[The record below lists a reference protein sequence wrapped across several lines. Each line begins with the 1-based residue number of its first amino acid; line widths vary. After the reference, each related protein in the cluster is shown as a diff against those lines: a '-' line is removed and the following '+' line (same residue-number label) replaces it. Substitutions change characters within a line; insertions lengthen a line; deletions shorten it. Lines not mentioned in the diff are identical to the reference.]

1 MFRAIPLN
9 GRGSLTSLWGLF
21 WILVCLHQ
29 LYYGWFMV
37 RSSFVPY
44 VMDGNETFSVWW
56 HAHNLYTFSFWKS
69 FGLTDEAFSFNE
81 ASHPFFHTHQGN
93 MPRMFGVLIYA
104 LGARTVEAQVL
115 VTTLIIGNL
124 TLFFCYAS
132 IAKITRPLIAF
143 VFCLFLF
150 SDYLLYA
157 QWHVVTYRVW
167 YGFLFFGTMFA
178 VASTTQEDR
187 VWPYVLLGVLFFL
200 LFYFELVFAGY
211 VSIVAGFLGLWLH
224 WGWPGRIAKQYS
236 VQVMGIVAGVGL
248 LFVQLLLA
256 LGFDVIKTDFS
267 TTFLA
272 RNAAVAGA
280 SVDSIGAFFQ
290 NHNIAFW
297 MNFRDGASLR
307 TTDAFVRSIGTSV
320 FQIWTPAFYILVIA
334 PFIGII
340 ISFFEAR
347 SKERSESASLVP
359 IAPPLHESVRIQRL
373 NGLPFFGPSGILALC
388 AGAALVS
395 GIGLVILEM
404 FKSGL
409 LFGVPSTATLSDWRW
424 LFAAAMNVPFMAIF
438 VAYFL
443 RALAVKTLLRPAYL
457 LLFLLTVL
465 STAALL
471 FEVSLPAEL
480 IRNLTID
487 FDLTLPFVLAA
498 LAMSAAALV
507 FAYFIAPDRLPA
519 FRGTMACT
527 LTALVLVK
535 NPALFDQNY
544 SDVWLELFQNWK
556 VRGGIRAAALLTA
569 GAGIAIAY
577 FGARRSLGPIWRIAV
592 ARALALFFMCLAG
605 YTMIYIFSPGYVL
618 SGYAERLAPF
628 AIFFVVFIPAIAAC
642 ATLIAGRRCWL
653 WSLNNGGRETTRFV
667 GRAVIPTC
675 LVFALTTIFL
685 FWVRVQTYYASIL
698 PPNHLA
704 FAKSLSLPPF
714 KGMSFAVNNYSA
726 VVAYYAHNWASMDML
741 LAKPMFDPLDGKY
754 RRLTNRKFVWFADW
768 NSNAEYQEPKYYA
781 CMKTPSFDSALALRD
796 PKRFGHRFAFCD
808 SEATAWESSPFN
820 DRVVARDHLPARFWS
835 VVSLGAARPILDD
848 ISVLVRSLGGKWAI
862 DDKLAVK
869 FSPGH
874 PVTSKVVELLVGSK
888 TSCDSTADDLK
899 AVQTKTDDSSF
910 TLPLNFVGSFRL
922 RVKVG
927 SDAGE
932 SDWKSSALMTLRPD
946 SAGAAP
952 LLHRCGAIL
961 ADGPF
966 TSSGLSSP
974 AAGWGDPEPW
984 GVWTLG
990 PYASLRPI
998 PVPRAADSDLVLDA
1012 DVRAFLPGQGK
1023 MQRVAVFANGTG
1035 VAKWTFSEADAE
1047 RALTVRIP
1055 KSVMTGHSALSLSFE
1070 ISDPA
1075 SPASLGLS
1083 ADRRAL
1089 GFGIKRL
1096 TIKEVEPGS

>member
-9 GRGSLTSLWGLF
+9 GRGTLTSFWGLF

-81 ASHPFFHTHQGN
+81 SAHPFFHTHQGN
-93 MPRMFGVLIYA
+93 MPRLFGVLIYS

-132 IAKITRPLIAF
+132 IAKITRPAIAF

-178 VASTTQEDR
+178 VASTTQEEK
-187 VWPYVLLGVLFFL
+187 VWPYVLLGALFFL

-211 VSIVAGFLGLWLH
+211 VSIIAGFLGLWLH
-224 WGWPGRIAKQYS
+224 WGRPGRIAKQYS
-236 VQVMGIVAGVGL
+236 VQMMGIVAGVGL
-248 LFVQLLLA
+248 LFAQLVLA
-256 LGFDVIKTDFS
+256 LGFDVVKADFS

-290 NHNIAFW
+290 DHNIAFW
-297 MNFRDGASLR
+297 MNFRDGTSLR
-307 TTDAFVRSIGTSV
+307 TIDAFVRSIGTAV

-347 SKERSESASLVP
+347 SKKRSDSTAFVP
-359 IAPPLHESVRIQRL
+359 TAPLLHESFGIPRL
-373 NGLPFFGPSGILALC
+373 SGLPFFGPSGVLVRY
-388 AGAALVS
+388 AGAAALAS
-395 GIGLVILEM
+395 GICLVIPEM

-409 LFGVPSTATLSDWRW
+409 LFGVPSTAPLSDWRW
-424 LFAAAMNVPFMAIF
+424 LSVAVMNVALMAIF

-443 RALAVKTLLRPAYL
+443 RALAVKTLLRAAYL
-457 LLFLLTVL
+457 LFYLLIVL
-465 STAALL
+465 STAVVI
-471 FEVSLPAEL
+471 FEVSWPAEL
-480 IRNLTID
+480 IRNLTND
-487 FDLTLPFVLAA
+487 FLPFMPVA
-498 LAMSAAALV
+498 LTMSAAALV
-507 FAYFIAPDRLPA
+507 FVYFIAPDRLPA

-527 LTALVLVK
+527 LTAFVLVK

-556 VRGGIRAAALLTA
+556 VRGAIRTAALLTA

-577 FGARRSLGPIWRIAV
+577 FGARRSFGPIWRIAV
-592 ARALALFFMCLAG
+592 AHALALFFICLAG
-605 YTMIYIFSPGYVL
+605 YTTIYILSPGYVL

-628 AIFFVVFIPAIAAC
+628 AIFFVVLIPTVAAC
-642 ATLIAGRRCWL
+642 ATLTAGRRCRL
-653 WSLNNGGRETTRFV
+653 WFLNGGSETTRFV
-667 GRAVIPTC
+667 GRIVIPTC
-675 LVFALTTIFL
+675 LVFAVTTIFL
-685 FWVRVQTYYASIL
+685 FWARVQTYYASML

-704 FAKSLSLPPF
+704 FAKSLSQPPF
-714 KGMSFAVNNYSA
+714 KGASFAVNNYSA

-754 RRLTNRKFVWFADW
+754 RRLTNRKSVWFADW

-796 PKRFGHRFAFCD
+796 PKRFGHRFVFCD

-820 DRVVARDHLPARFWS
+820 DRVVARDHVPARFWS
-835 VVSLGAARPILDD
+835 VVSLGAARPMLDD
-848 ISVLVRSLGGKWAI
+848 TSVLVRSRGGEWTI
-862 DDKLAVK
+862 EDKFAVN
-869 FSPGH
+869 FGPNH

-888 TSCDSTADDLK
+888 TTCDSTSDDLK

-910 TLPLNFVGSFRL
+910 TLPLNFVGRFRL

-932 SDWKSSALMTLRPD
+932 SDWKSSGLMILRPD
-946 SAGAAP
+946 TASAAP
-952 LLHRCGAIL
+952 LLQRCGAIL

-984 GVWTLG
+984 GVWTVG
-990 PYASLRPI
+990 RHASLRPM
-998 PVPRAADSDLVLDA
+998 PVPRAADSDFVLDA

-1023 MQRVAVFANGTG
+1023 MQRVSVYANGTV
-1035 VAKWTFSEADAE
+1035 VAQWTFSEADSE

-1055 KSVMTGHSALSLSFE
+1055 KSVMTGHSALFLSFD

-1096 TIKEVEPGS
+1096 TIKEVEPGSRP